1 MISFK
6 MLGKARGRRVQGTTA
21 AVLLT
26 GSLFQYPPSKP
37 WLGLLVGLVI
47 WSLTIIP
54 VMAAEAP
61 PTLDLKEAL
70 RLAWKANPTLQVS
83 RLQELIAGED
93 VVRARSGFLPQ
104 VKAEVGQTIYDDPI
118 KTKFP
123 GASGSGGASTLPMTN
138 RNFWSSKVFVDQTIF
153 DFWATPSRYQ
163 AAVQGK
169 QASILDTAQTRD
181 NIFLNVC
188 QGYFRTLRSQK
199 MVVVAEQEVVDLK
212 AHLKIARDQFE
223 FGVNTYNDVLQAEVS
238 LADAEQRLIIANTDV
253 IDIRSALN
261 KVLMLP
267 ISAPTALKDEK
278 LVQPAADLDQ
288 ATEVA
293 LKRRSDLKASQDRI
307 KQQEWMVTQTRA
319 GYFPRIYAQGGHTWQ
334 QNSVWVHNSQY
345 FGIFGLQWTLF
356 SGLDTKAQVVQA
368 KDKVAQLL
376 EQQKDLNQQVQ
387 LDVQTAYLKVKE
399 TAERIRVTEKAVTQG
414 EENLRLNEERYK
426 EQVGTATD
434 VIDAQTLLTKTRV
447 NYFTALY
454 DHQMAKAQLL
464 WAMGG
469 INELFAQENPANA
482 R

>member
-1 MISFK
+1 MMSIK
-6 MLGKARGRRVQGTTA
+6 VLGKFSKRGESGPRASAPPASKLWRR
-21 AVLLT
+21 LL
-26 GSLFQYPPSKP
+26 
-37 WLGLLVGLVI
+37 LGLI
-47 WSLTIIP
+47 MWSLTIISGG
-54 VMAAEAP
+54 AAEPP

-70 RLAWKANPTLQVS
+70 RLAWKANPNLQVS

-104 VKAEVGQTIYDDPI
+104 LKAEVSQTIYDDPI
-118 KTKFP
+118 KARIP
-123 GASGSGGASTLPMTN
+123 GGSAAGGADALRMTN
-138 RNFWSSKVFVDQTIF
+138 RNFWSSKVYVDQTIF

-163 AAVQGK
+163 ASVQGK

-188 QGYFRTLRSQK
+188 QGYFRTLRAQK
-199 MVVVAEQEVVDLK
+199 MVVVAEQEVVDLT

-238 LADAEQRLIIANTDV
+238 LADAEHRLIIANTDV

-267 ISAPTALKDEK
+267 VSAPTVLKEES
-278 LVQPAADLDQ
+278 LVQPAQELDR
-288 ATEVA
+288 ATQVA

-307 KQQEWMVTQTRA
+307 KQQEWTVTQTRA
-319 GYFPRIYAQGGHTWQ
+319 GYFPRIYAQAGHTWQ
-334 QNSVWVHNSQY
+334 QNSTWVHDSQY
-345 FGIFGLQWTLF
+345 FGIFGMQWTIF
-356 SGLDTKAQVVQA
+356 SGLDTKAQVAQA
-368 KDKVAQLL
+368 REKVGQLL
-376 EQQKDLNQQVQ
+376 EQHKDLDQQVR
-387 LDVQTAYLKVKE
+387 LDVQTALLRVKE
-399 TAERIRVTEKAVTQG
+399 TADRIRVTEKAVTQG

-447 NYFTALY
+447 NYYTALY
-454 DHQMAKAQLL
+454 DHQMAKAQML

-469 INELFAQENPANA
+469 INELFAKENAANA